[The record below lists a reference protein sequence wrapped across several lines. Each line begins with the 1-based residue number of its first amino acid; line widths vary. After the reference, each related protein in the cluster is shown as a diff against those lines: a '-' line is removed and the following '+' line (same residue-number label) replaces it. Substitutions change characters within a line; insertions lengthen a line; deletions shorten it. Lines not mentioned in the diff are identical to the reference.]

1 MVGIGTALL
10 ALAAWFAFVWW
21 RRRRLPESKW
31 FLRAAALAGVASV
44 VALESGW
51 IVTEVGR
58 QPWIVRGFMRT
69 EEAVTGGPGPLVGL
83 RADDVDLV

>member
-1 MVGIGTALL
+1 MTLIHWAFDVMVGIGTALL

-31 FLRAAALAGVASV
+31 FLRAASLAGVASV

-51 IVTEVGR
+51 IVTEVGQR
-58 QPWIVRGFMRT
+58 
-69 EEAVTGGPGPLVGL
+69 PGSCAASCAP
-83 RADDVDLV
+83 RRP